1 MAIDVAD
8 IKNRG
13 WYQGAVFTADS
24 TREILADSYPGV
36 GVRLILATHDC
47 DLVHRGT
54 QEPLYRRLRRRACQA
69 SLVNRIEGKEC
80 PPSSYP
86 HSNSR
91 GAKELRIE
99 SLVKTN
105 PAQRSTKFAYA
116 GC

>member
-36 GVRLILATHDC
+36 DVRLILATHDC

-54 QEPLYRRLRRRACQA
+54 Q
-69 SLVNRIEGKEC
+69 GKEC

-86 HSNSR
+86 YSNSR
-91 GAKELRIE
+91 GVKKLRIE
-99 SLVKTN
+99 ILVKTN
-105 PAQRSTKFAYA
+105 AAERSSKFA
-116 GC
+116 